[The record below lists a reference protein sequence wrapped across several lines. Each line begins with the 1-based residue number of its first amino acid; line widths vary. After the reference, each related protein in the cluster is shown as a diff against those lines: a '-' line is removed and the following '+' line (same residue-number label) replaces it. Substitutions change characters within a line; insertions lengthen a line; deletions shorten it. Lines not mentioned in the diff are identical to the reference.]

1 MIRRP
6 TSSQLSRSAR
16 CIVVQLERQPLATSL
31 RILHLPKENLCL
43 AVLVTL
49 FLLCTPRVVVAQT
62 VEQLVADACYNA
74 RQQLEHETLWSSRVE
89 RRANGHVYFEEEIET
104 VDGPVRRL
112 VSVDGHETSPSERK
126 ADEERLRRLA
136 ENPGAQ
142 RSWKQ
147 NQEAD
152 KKKFEALLQEI
163 PNVFLFVDQGT
174 QDGMKRIAFRPNPSY
189 APKTYEQRV
198 LHAFGGLIVV
208 NLEEKRLARLSA
220 TLEQQVDFGYGV
232 IGRLDK
238 GGSINITRVRVSP
251 GIWKTASFKIDMRGR
266 MVLFKTISKQQDETR
281 DNFQPID
288 SHTTIDVAL
297 RQLTAANQV
306 P

>member
-6 TSSQLSRSAR
+6 TSSQLRRYAR
-16 CIVVQLERQPLATSL
+16 CIIVQLERQPLATSL
-31 RILHLPKENLCL
+31 RIPHLPKENLCL

-163 PNVFLFVDQGT
+163 PN
-174 QDGMKRIAFRPNPSY
+174 Y

-208 NLEEKRLARLSA
+208 NLEEKRLAGLSA

>member
-6 TSSQLSRSAR
+6 TSHQLRRSAR
-16 CIVVQLERQPLATSL
+16 CIIVKLERQPLRTSL
-31 RILHLPKENLCL
+31 RIPHLPKENLCL

-49 FLLCTPRVVVAQT
+49 FILCTPRVVVAQT
-62 VEQLVADACYNA
+62 VKQLVADACYNA
-74 RQQLEHETLWSSRVE
+74 RQQLEHETLWSSRVQ
-89 RRANGHVYFEEEIET
+89 RRAKGHVYLEEEIET

-112 VSVDGHETSPSERK
+112 ISVDGREPSPSERK
-126 ADEERLRRLA
+126 VDDERLRRLA
-136 ENPGAQ
+136 ENPNVQ

-147 NQEAD
+147 NQETD
-152 KKKFEALLQEI
+152 KRKFGTLLQEI
-163 PNVFLFVDQGT
+163 PDVFLFIDQGT
-174 QDGMKRIAFRPNPSY
+174 QDGMERIAFRPNPSR
-189 APKTYEQRV
+189 APKTYEERV
-198 LHAFGGLIVV
+198 LHALSGFIVV
-208 NLEEKRLARLSA
+208 NLEETRLAGLSA

-251 GIWKTASFKIDMRGR
+251 GVWKTASFKIDMAGR
-266 MVLFKTISKQQDETR
+266 IALFKTISRQQDETR

-288 SHTTIDVAL
+288 SHTTIDAAL

>member
-1 MIRRP
+1 MKTDTNIAANAEPGVQTEDFAERVRANQAKL
-6 TSSQLSRSAR
+6 TSELKTHYDF
-16 CIVVQLERQPLATSL
+16 IVCGSGSSGS
-31 RILHLPKENLCL
+31 
-43 AVLVTL
+43 
-49 FLLCTPRVVVAQT
+49 VVA
-62 VEQLVADACYNA
+62 
-74 RQQLEHETLWSSRVE
+74 
-89 RRANGHVYFEEEIET
+89 
-104 VDGPVRRL
+104 
-112 VSVDGHETSPSERK
+112 
-126 ADEERLRRLA
+126 RRLA

-208 NLEEKRLARLSA
+208 NLEEKRLAGLSA